1 MPVPTFTQSPNSS
14 PQPRQSHRT
23 LWIVLGSAIGVL
35 VFAALVT
42 GAVFV
47 ALHTFFQQT
56 DQPVPV
62 AANYG
67 LAFMRQDYASA
78 YADLDSQATING
90 QKVDEQ
96 TFRHLATTADAQQGK
111 VTGYSLDGSNS
122 ASLFTMTV
130 HRGGRNYQ
138 VHLQLKLEGSVWKII
153 SVDGI

>member
-35 VFAALVT
+35 IFAALVT

-130 HRGGRNYQ
+130 HRGDRTYQ
-138 VHLQLKLEGSVWKII
+138 VHLQLKLEGSGWKII

>member
-1 MPVPTFTQSPNSS
+1 MSLPNYAPVPFQ
-14 PQPRQSHRT
+14 RRRT
-23 LWIVLGSAIGVL
+23 RLWIVLGSIAGVI

-62 AANYG
+62 AASYY
-67 LAFMRQDYASA
+67 LAFMRQDYTKA
-78 YADLDSQATING
+78 YAELDSQATING

-96 TFRHLATTADAQQGK
+96 TFRHLAATADAQQGK
-111 VTGYSLDGSNS
+111 VTSYSLDGSDS
-122 ASLFTMTV
+122 ASHFTVTV
-130 HRGGRNYQ
+130 HRGGQNYT

-153 SVDGI
+153 SADGI